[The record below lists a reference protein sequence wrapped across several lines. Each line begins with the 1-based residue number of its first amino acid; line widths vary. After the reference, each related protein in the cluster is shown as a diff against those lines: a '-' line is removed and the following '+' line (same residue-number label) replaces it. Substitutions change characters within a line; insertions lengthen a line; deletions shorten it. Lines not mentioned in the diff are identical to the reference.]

1 MQLVVEA
8 VGETPQRRE
17 EASVVP
23 RGSVAMAEMVTLKQ
37 RVALPAPGRAVVA
50 PVVTSLAPQMIIEE
64 ETVAQ
69 GSSLCGMRFP
79 LRQYPT

>member
-1 MQLVVEA
+1 
-8 VGETPQRRE
+8 
-17 EASVVP
+17 
-23 RGSVAMAEMVTLKQ
+23 MAEMVTLKQ

-50 PVVTSLAPQMIIEE
+50 PAVTSLAPQMIFEE

>member
-1 MQLVVEA
+1 
-8 VGETPQRRE
+8 
-17 EASVVP
+17 
-23 RGSVAMAEMVTLKQ
+23 
-37 RVALPAPGRAVVA
+37 VVA